1 MYLLYNDYSFDRIN
15 EGQKMRVST
24 KGRYGVRAM
33 LDLALGFGK
42 ERILLRDIATRQEV
56 SEKYLEH
63 SMSSLRNAGLVRSIR
78 GARGGYVLARPPSEI
93 RLSEIM
99 EVLEGSMA
107 PVECVD
113 DAEVCHRSNLC
124 VTRDIWAKMKEAID
138 NILESTTLQDLV
150 EQHKEKGSS
159 NGIIYNI

>member
-1 MYLLYNDYSFDRIN
+1 
-15 EGQKMRVST
+15 MRLST
-24 KGRYGVRAM
+24 KGRYGARAM
-33 LDLALGFGK
+33 LDLALNFGK
-42 ERILLRDIATRQEV
+42 EPILLRDIATRQEV

-78 GARGGYVLARPPSEI
+78 GARGGYILAKPPSEI

-113 DAEVCHRSNLC
+113 DSEVCHRADLC
-124 VTRDIWAKMKEAID
+124 VTLDIWEKMKEAID
-138 NILESTTLQDLV
+138 NILESTTLEDLA
-150 EQHKEKGSS
+150 ERYKDKESS
-159 NGIIYNI
+159 NAIIYNI

>member
-1 MYLLYNDYSFDRIN
+1 
-15 EGQKMRVST
+15 MRLST
-24 KGRYGVRAM
+24 KGRYGARAM
-33 LDLALGFGK
+33 LDLALNSGEGP
-42 ERILLRDIATRQEV
+42 ILLRDIARRQEV

-63 SMSSLRNAGLVRSIR
+63 SITALRKAGLVRSIR
-78 GARGGYVLARPPSEI
+78 GARGGYVLAKLPSQI

-113 DAEVCHRSNLC
+113 DPQVCQRAQLC

-138 NILESTTLQDLV
+138 NILESITLQDMV
-150 EQHKEKGSS
+150 ERHSKKNS
-159 NGIIYNI
+159 NSKAIVYNI

>member
-1 MYLLYNDYSFDRIN
+1 
-15 EGQKMRVST
+15 MRLST
-24 KGRYGVRAM
+24 KGRYGARAM
-33 LDLALGFGK
+33 LDLALNFGK
-42 ERILLRDIATRQEV
+42 EPVLLRDIATRQEV

-78 GARGGYVLARPPSEI
+78 GARGGYILAKPPSEI

-113 DAEVCHRSNLC
+113 DPEVCHRADLC
-124 VTRDIWAKMKEAID
+124 VTRDIWEKMKGAID
-138 NILESTTLQDLV
+138 NILESTTLEDLA
-150 EQHKEKGSS
+150 ERYKDKESS
-159 NGIIYNI
+159 NAIIYNI

>member
-1 MYLLYNDYSFDRIN
+1 
-15 EGQKMRVST
+15 MRLST
-24 KGRYGVRAM
+24 KGRYGARAM
-33 LDLALGFGK
+33 LDLALNSGEGP
-42 ERILLRDIATRQEV
+42 ILLRDIARRQEV

-63 SMSSLRNAGLVRSIR
+63 SITALRKAGLVRSIR
-78 GARGGYVLARPPSEI
+78 GARGGYVLAKSPSQI

-113 DAEVCHRSNLC
+113 DPQVCQRAQLC

-138 NILESTTLQDLV
+138 NILESITLQDMV
-150 EQHKEKGSS
+150 EQQNRKKNSKA
-159 NGIIYNI
+159 IVYNI

>member
-1 MYLLYNDYSFDRIN
+1 
-15 EGQKMRVST
+15 MRLST
-24 KGRYGVRAM
+24 KGRYGARAM
-33 LDLALGFGK
+33 LDLALNFGK
-42 ERILLRDIATRQEV
+42 EPVLLRDIATRQEV

-78 GARGGYVLARPPSEI
+78 GARGGYILAKPPSEI

-113 DAEVCHRSNLC
+113 DPEVCHRAGLC
-124 VTRDIWAKMKEAID
+124 VTRDIWEKMKEAID
-138 NILESTTLQDLV
+138 NILESTTLEDLA
-150 EQHKEKGSS
+150 ERYKDKESS
-159 NGIIYNI
+159 NAIIYNI

>member
-1 MYLLYNDYSFDRIN
+1 
-15 EGQKMRVST
+15 MRLST
-24 KGRYGVRAM
+24 KGRYGARAM
-33 LDLALGFGK
+33 LDLALNSGEGP
-42 ERILLRDIATRQEV
+42 ILLRDIARRQEV

-63 SMSSLRNAGLVRSIR
+63 SITALRKAGLVRSIR
-78 GARGGYVLARPPSEI
+78 GARGGYVLAKLPSQI

-113 DAEVCHRSNLC
+113 DAQVCHRAKLC

-138 NILESTTLQDLV
+138 NILESITLQDMV
-150 EQHKEKGSS
+150 ERQNRKKNSKA
-159 NGIIYNI
+159 IVYNI

>member
-1 MYLLYNDYSFDRIN
+1 
-15 EGQKMRVST
+15 MRLST
-24 KGRYGVRAM
+24 KGRYGARAM
-33 LDLALGFGK
+33 LDLALNSGK
-42 ERILLRDIATRQEV
+42 GPVLLREIAKRQEV

-63 SMSSLRNAGLVRSIR
+63 SITTLRKAGLVRSIR
-78 GARGGYVLARPPSEI
+78 GARGGYVLAKLPSQI

-113 DAEVCHRSNLC
+113 DPQVCQRAQLC

-138 NILESTTLQDLV
+138 NILESITLQDMV
-150 EQHKEKGSS
+150 ERQNRKKNSKA
-159 NGIIYNI
+159 IVYDI

>member
-1 MYLLYNDYSFDRIN
+1 
-15 EGQKMRVST
+15 MRLST
-24 KGRYGVRAM
+24 KGRYGARAM
-33 LDLALGFGK
+33 LDLALNSSEGPV
-42 ERILLRDIATRQEV
+42 LLRDIAKRQEV

-63 SMSSLRNAGLVRSIR
+63 SITTLRKAGLVRSIR
-78 GARGGYVLARPPSEI
+78 GARGGYVLAKSPSQI

-113 DAEVCHRSNLC
+113 DPQVCQRAQLC

-138 NILESTTLQDLV
+138 NILESITLQDMV
-150 EQHKEKGSS
+150 ERQNKKKDSKA
-159 NGIIYNI
+159 IVYNI